1 MSINNTHKYTCKEC
15 NYHSNQKQNYDCHL
29 LTIKHKRSMNKG
41 ENLPK
46 SSSRL
51 PTDLLD
57 RIEDPLPTFRNEA
70 EDTPKISADKLN
82 DLLAE
87 QYSKID
93 ILQSRVD
100 ELKKENNTLIN
111 KLLELSEKQLK
122 TNVTNTTTT
131 NTNNNNQTYN
141 INIYLSES
149 DADPANLPLLIKGV
163 LNKLMQIGNG
173 DFSNSRS
180 LQLEED
186 EDVQL

>member
-1 MSINNTHKYTCKEC
+1 M
-15 NYHSNQKQNYDCHL
+15 
-29 LTIKHKRSMNKG
+29 
-41 ENLPK
+41 
-46 SSSRL
+46 
-51 PTDLLD
+51 
-57 RIEDPLPTFRNEA
+57 
-70 EDTPKISADKLN
+70 N